1 MPCFSLLYICT
12 LAKKEMVKGFPNLQE
27 SQDVCMVAK
36 PIGLNSFTHICVD
49 LSTLLQ
55 MVVTS
60 TLSLSL
66 MTTAEPL
73 VYFLHENAAFEN
85 FKRFKVLVRNHDII

>member
-1 MPCFSLLYICT
+1 
-12 LAKKEMVKGFPNLQE
+12 MVKGFPDLQE
-27 SQDVCMVAK
+27 SQDVCMVGK
-36 PIGLNSFTHICVD
+36 PIVELCSLNSFTHICVD

-66 MTTAEPL
+66 MTTAETL
-73 VYFLHENAAFEN
+73 VYFLHEKAAYEI
-85 FKRFKVLVRNHDII
+85 FKRFQVLVRNHDII